1 MKKTLL
7 VAALLA
13 GFAGAVEAKTSVTLY
28 GRIDAGIGYSQE
40 TTRSTS
46 AQGSTTDTKIGAIVN
61 GQSSSRWGLKGSED
75 LGNGLS
81 AIFQLEQGFDGVVG
95 TNKKLAENKFFD
107 RKAILGLKGGFGTL
121 TVGLQNNIAD
131 DLISQGMDWGNADA
145 GKAHGALSYRLK
157 ELPTVKYL
165 SNDNNGL
172 VFGIQ
177 GGYSRTGKKV
187 DSGSSNGVNTDT
199 YDSSSYMG
207 IGIGYKKN
215 KLSFGITFDSLQT
228 RDKKALNPTPN
239 GNVEYV
245 VDKTNAKAL
254 TVGGGY
260 DFGAVELFLGY
271 GRQWDGFFGG
281 DALGVTA
288 AVQQPGGKEVE
299 PISNMWFAGISAPVG
314 DASKVHVKYWG
325 GNATPDDNAQN
336 NYTIMGHGF
345 ALGFEHKLSKRT
357 NVYVQGTYMY
367 TKSDVEGAR
376 SDSNSEFKV
385 GLRHRF

>member
-40 TTRSTS
+40 TIRSTS
-46 AQGSTTDTKIGAIVN
+46 AQGSNTNTSIGAIVN

-81 AIFQLEQGFDGVVG
+81 AIFQIESGFDSVLG
-95 TNKKLAENKFFD
+95 TNKSGQLFN

-145 GKAHGALSYRLK
+145 GEAHGALSYRLK
-157 ELPTVKYL
+157 DLPTVKFL

-187 DSGSSNGVNTDT
+187 DSGSSNGVNTNT

-228 RDKKALNPTPN
+228 RDKEAVGTDAN
-239 GNVEYV
+239 GNVKYEV
-245 VDKTNAKAL
+245 AKTNAKAL

-281 DALGVTA
+281 KALGVTH

-367 TKSDVEGAR
+367 TRSDVEGAR
-376 SDSNSEFKV
+376 SDSASEFKV